1 MRLICD
7 FDALHNHNDVVY
19 RRHGHVILVADGIYS
34 FESLQHIPVCEN
46 VRIEAHTQK
55 PVTGSEASDMADT
68 PNMKVDGERLWK
80 CPAEYRAD

>member
-7 FDALHNHNDVVY
+7 FDALHNRKDVVY

-34 FESLQHIPVCEN
+34 FKFLQHIPVYEN

-55 PVTGSEASDMADT
+55 PN
-68 PNMKVDGERLWK
+68 P
-80 CPAEYRAD
+80 